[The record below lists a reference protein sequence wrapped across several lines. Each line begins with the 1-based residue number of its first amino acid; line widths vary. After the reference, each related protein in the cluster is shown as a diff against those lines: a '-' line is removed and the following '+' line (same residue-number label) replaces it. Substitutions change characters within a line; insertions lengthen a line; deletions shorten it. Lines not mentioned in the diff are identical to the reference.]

1 MASDDDVT
9 KYLFKVADDHPTMR
23 GFTNP
28 IAKYMLE
35 NSIREPDIL
44 RRLQEKTSQET
55 GPLIRLISGSGQCQF
70 IRMVLKMINAKKAI
84 EIGVF
89 TGYNL
94 LSVAMTLP
102 KDGKVIGCD
111 VNSKF
116 FDIGKPFME
125 EAGVMDKIEMR
136 IQSAV
141 QTLDELLAAGEAGT
155 FDFIYIDADKENDDV
170 YYEKSLQ
177 LLRSG
182 GIVAVD
188 NMLWRGLVT
197 KEEKDLETTII
208 HNLNQKIHKDER
220 VDNSFLP
227 FCDGVNLARKI

>member
-1 MASDDDVT
+1 MTSDDDVS
-9 KYLFKVADDHPTMR
+9 KYLFVEGKGSSD
-23 GFTNP
+23 GKFINP
-28 IAKYMLE
+28 IGNYIMK
-35 NSIREPDIL
+35 NSLREPDIL
-44 RRLQEKTSQET
+44 RRLQEKTVKET
-55 GPLIRLISGSGQCQF
+55 GTRSVIISDKGQCQF
-70 IRMVLKMINAKKAI
+70 LRLLLKLLNAKKAI

-94 LSVAMTLP
+94 LSVALTLP

-111 VNSKF
+111 INTDYI
-116 FDIGKPFME
+116 DIGRPFLE
-125 EAGVMDKIEMR
+125 EAGVMDKIEFR
-136 IQSAV
+136 IQPAV

-155 FDFIYIDADKENDDV
+155 FDFVYIDADKPSYDI
-170 YYEKSLQ
+170 YYEKALQ

-188 NMLWRGLVT
+188 NVLWNGLVT
-197 KEEKDLETTII
+197 KDDKDETTTSL

-227 FCDGVNLARKI
+227 LADGLNLARKI